1 MRLHAHGRTRS
12 ARKGLAAVALV
23 PMMALLAACGGGG
36 SAATG
41 DEANAPYRVGLLLGL
56 TGGAAA
62 LGVPEQK
69 AANAY
74 VERVNANGGINGRKL
89 ELVTVDSRSDESTAV
104 SSMRKLATQDN
115 VIAVVGPSTSGES
128 VAVRQVADSLRIPTL
143 TLGSAAAITKG
154 STYTFKCFYSPD
166 ISVRAILS
174 AAKDSGAQ
182 TVASIAPLNAYG
194 DEGAG
199 AVKSLASEY
208 GLRYLGAE
216 RYNADAVDLT
226 PQLTKLKGRAPDVL
240 VSYTVLP
247 QSAIILKNA
256 QSIGLKSLVIQ
267 GPGASSQELIT
278 KGGSAAEGT
287 LVQGSKSLVNA
298 DLIPDDDPQKKVAAA
313 FQEAYQKATGERG
326 GQFAGNAWDGMTLL
340 ETALQAGDID
350 PSDVNAAREALLKS
364 LNTNIKDVPGLN
376 SKYTF
381 DAEHHSSDTLDGVA
395 VLKVEKGDFTI
406 FSRDVTK

>member
-1 MRLHAHGRTRS
+1 MRLHPRGRTRN
-12 ARKGLAAVALV
+12 ARRTIAALAVAGSMV
-23 PMMALLAACGGGG
+23 LLAACGGGEP
-36 SAATG
+36 STASG
-41 DEANAPYRVGLLLGL
+41 DANAPYRVGLLLGL

-69 AANAY
+69 AAHAY
-74 VERVNANGGINGRKL
+74 VERVNANGGINGRQL

-104 SSMRKLATQDN
+104 SSMRKLATQDH

-128 VAVRQVADSLRIPTL
+128 VAVRQVADSLKLPTL

-154 STYTFKCFYSPD
+154 STYAFKCFYSPD
-166 ISVRAILS
+166 ISVRAILA
-174 AAKDSGAQ
+174 AAKDSGAK
-182 TVASIAPLNAYG
+182 TVATIAPLNAYG
-194 DEGAG
+194 DEGFG
-199 AVKSLASEY
+199 AVKDLASEY
-208 GLRYLGAE
+208 GLQYLGAE
-216 RYNADAVDLT
+216 RYNADATDLT
-226 PQLTKLKGRAPDVL
+226 PQLTKLKGRAPDVV

-256 QSIGLKSLVIQ
+256 QAIGLKSLIIQ
-267 GPGASSQELIT
+267 GPGASSQELID
-278 KGGSAAEGT
+278 KSGSAAEGT
-287 LVQGSKSLVNA
+287 LVQGSKSLVKA
-298 DLIPDDDPQKKVAAA
+298 DLIPADDPQKDVAAA

-340 ETALQAGDID
+340 ETALRAGKID
-350 PSDVNAAREALLKS
+350 PSDVNAAREALLQS

-395 VLKVEKGDFTI
+395 VLKVENGDFTI